1 MEAIM
6 IREISERYQKEHPKL
21 LQYIRSKVRRLED
34 AEDIAQ
40 DVFYQALISLNA
52 MEPIENLAAWLYRV
66 AKNRITD
73 WYRKKKPLDLS
84 PDDKIGIDGLMDDVG
99 LNGMDSQTQ
108 DIIFEA
114 IMDAVEEL
122 PVEQRTVFIL
132 QTIEGLT
139 FREIAAIEEVSVN
152 TLIARKRYAV
162 AFLRRHLKSI
172 KKLLNN

>member
-1 MEAIM
+1 M

-21 LQYIRSKVRRLED
+21 LQYIRSKVRRMED

-40 DVFYQALISLNA
+40 DVFYQALLSLNA
-52 MEPIENLAAWLYRV
+52 MEPIEDLVAWLYRV

-84 PDDKIGIDGLMDDVG
+84 PDDEIGIEGLMDDAG
-99 LNGMDSQTQ
+99 LNGMDPQTR

-122 PVEQRTVFIL
+122 TLEQRTVFIL

-139 FREIAAIEEVSVN
+139 FREIAATEEVSIN

-162 AFLRRHLKSI
+162 AFLRRRLKSM